1 MLRQRLLAAGYA
13 EAAVTA
19 ALDQAERHGYLND
32 RAFAEALV
40 RRRAPSRGHG
50 LIAQELRAKGLEDWA
65 SEPALATV
73 DPEAELGRALAVG
86 RGLLGRRTLPN
97 DEALLQFLAPRLSR
111 RGFGSGLVYRA
122 CRALAAERA
131 AARLFD
137 GESEHT

>member
-1 MLRQRLLAAGYA
+1 MLRQRLLQAGYA

-32 RAFAEALV
+32 REFAQALV
-40 RRRAPSRGHG
+40 RRRATSRGHG

-65 SEPALATV
+65 AEPALATV
-73 DPEAELGRALAVG
+73 DAEAELARALAVG
-86 RGLLGRRTLPN
+86 RGLLGRRTLADP
-97 DEALLQFLAPRLSR
+97 EALLQFLAPKLAR

-122 CRALAAERA
+122 CRTLAAEWQ

-137 GESEHT
+137 EQNEHN